1 MRSTILASL
10 LATASALTP
19 EAGKSPDGV
28 AYNSTIIPAL
38 GFNTQG
44 YFGLNVQSGDVI
56 LDFKFTG
63 VSRSNGGPFH
73 YRIHKNPVSGKDCA
87 TAGGIFDPYGYGKS
101 CRTSLN
107 NTEKN
112 KDKVENCAVGDVSGH
127 VDYINIDADYNNN
140 GGFPDAF
147 LSLDPN
153 SKSFVGNRALVI
165 SNGKEQRVACGTLM
179 CVKGCDAKS
188 GHGSNSTSS
197 GTPNGSNNSTSA
209 HSTANT
215 PGLPGASSTP
225 GSGPATSSNPGS
237 QLSASFGA
245 LIIAFAAVLL

>member
-1 MRSTILASL
+1 MRSTTFASL
-10 LATASALTP
+10 LATATALTP
-19 EAGKSPDGV
+19 KAGKSPEGV

-44 YFGLNVQSGDVI
+44 YFGLNVQNGDVI

-63 VSRSNGGPFH
+63 VSPKGLCCRGRHF
-73 YRIHKNPVSGKDCA
+73 R
-87 TAGGIFDPYGYGKS
+87 PYGHGKS

-107 NTEKN
+107 STEKN

-127 VDYINIDADYNNN
+127 VDYINIDVDYNNN

-153 SKSFVGNRALVI
+153 SKSFVGNRAVVV

-197 GTPNGSNNSTSA
+197 RTPNGSNNIIGA
-209 HSTANT
+209 NSTAHT

-225 GSGPATSSNPGS
+225 GSGPATASSLGS
-237 QLSASFGA
+237 QLSSSFGA
-245 LIIAFAAVLL
+245 LIIAFAAALL